1 MQTKFI
7 IAVLA
12 AFASA
17 KAPSFQDAA
26 YLASTRQSKA
36 NLIWSQVI
44 ANTKTY
50 GWYSAVATAGLFTES
65 MDPTM
70 TQVGD

>member
-1 MQTKFI
+1 MQTKFT

-36 NLIWSQVI
+36 NLIWGQVI
-44 ANTKTY
+44 ATTKPY
-50 GWYSAVATAGLFTES
+50 GWYSAVA
-65 MDPTM
+65 
-70 TQVGD
+70 